1 MTLRIKKKNIEI
13 FASNGI
19 RISLQR
25 GLKIELTDVNKISAY
40 GTVGSEI

>member
-1 MTLRIKKKNIEI
+1 MTLRIKKKTLKF

-25 GLKIELTDVNKISAY
+25 GLKIELTDVNEISAY